1 MFTSPE
7 SDSEDTTRGITRS
20 ELLKRMGVAAG
31 GITMVALGGA
41 SAGSAASR
49 IVSRSVKPYASEA
62 DKWRQFAG
70 SKLVFITEN
79 TPPSSGIK
87 TLVDRGDF
95 KKLTGIDVQVI
106 QQPLPIVLQK
116 AELDMKGGGNAYQ
129 MVYSQDKPVTSVL
142 ADFFEPLDGYM
153 KDATLP
159 QDPAGY
165 GENAWLPG
173 YWADAAYAYTKSK
186 VIALPYDS
194 ADSVFMYRRD
204 LFEKYDN
211 LFTKEYG
218 KRLEYTAKSTWS
230 DVLRIGQFFNA
241 LAKKG
246 EKVPYGMGLHVG
258 GTFDWTV
265 QLDLQRVM
273 YSHGQWLD
281 FQNFNDDVGSKT
293 PGKTNW
299 GNEQSILGLQ
309 LYKKLFDTS
318 TPDQLALDVIA
329 IGDAYRAGK
338 VVMLTQ
344 YHEFAASFEDPKGS
358 VAAGGKTAYDI
369 TPLGSKEY
377 LAKGSTGKL
386 VHGTNCGIGGISI
399 NASAPKDVKRAAW
412 LFLVWS
418 TMAKTQHENLLI
430 SGGTPT
436 RTATLKY
443 ADIKNGQGRMY
454 PNAKNPTGRVGPSKS
469 PNALTFPAAK
479 IGMSKPNVVFGPKI
493 PKINEYL
500 HIVAVENQKMCAGKQ
515 SPEATARTIQK
526 QVDKLNGH

>member
-1 MFTSPE
+1 MTML
-7 SDSEDTTRGITRS
+7 T
-20 ELLKRMGVAAG
+20 LAG
-31 GITMVALGGA
+31 AG
-41 SAGSAASR
+41 AGSAGTR
-49 IVSRSVKPYASEA
+49 IVKHHVSPLSSDK
-62 DKWRQFAG
+62 DKWRQFSG

-79 TPPSSGIK
+79 TPPSAGIK
-87 TLVDRGDF
+87 KLVDRGDF

-116 AELDMKGGGNAYQ
+116 AEIDMKGGGNAYQ
-129 MVYSQDKPVTSVL
+129 MVYSQDKPVTSAL

-153 KDATLP
+153 KDKTLP
-159 QDPAGY
+159 QDPSGY
-165 GENAWLPG
+165 GQNAWLPG
-173 YWADAAYAYTKSK
+173 YFLDCAYAYTKSK
-186 VIALPYDS
+186 IIALPFDS

-211 LFTKEYG
+211 QFRKEFG
-218 KRLEYTAKSTWS
+218 KSLEYTHNSNYN
-230 DVLRIGQFFNA
+230 DVLRIAQFFAA
-241 LAKKG
+241 LRKKG

-281 FQNFNDDVGSKT
+281 FENFNDDIGSKT

-299 GNEQSILGLQ
+299 GDEQSILGLD
-309 LYKKLFDTS
+309 LYNKLFKTS

-338 VVMLTQ
+338 VVMLNQ

-358 VAAGGKTAYDI
+358 VAAGGKTAYDLC
-369 TPLGSKEY
+369 PKGSRQF
-377 LAKGSTGKL
+377 LAKGSKGKL
-386 VHGTNCGIGGISI
+386 VNGTNCGIGGISI
-399 NASAPKDVKRAAW
+399 NAAASKDQKKAAW
-412 LFLVWS
+412 LFVVWS
-418 TMAKTQHENLLI
+418 TMAQTQHENLLI

-436 RTATLKY
+436 RTKTLEFP
-443 ADIKNGQGRMY
+443 DLKNGQGRRY
-454 PNAKNPTGRVGPSKS
+454 PNAANPTGRVGPSKS

-479 IGMSKPNVVFGPKI
+479 VGMSKPNVVFGPKI

-500 HIVAVENQKMCAGKQ
+500 HIVAVEAQKMCAGKQ
-515 SPEATARTIQK
+515 TPEATAKSIQK
-526 QVDKLNGH
+526 QVDKLHGH